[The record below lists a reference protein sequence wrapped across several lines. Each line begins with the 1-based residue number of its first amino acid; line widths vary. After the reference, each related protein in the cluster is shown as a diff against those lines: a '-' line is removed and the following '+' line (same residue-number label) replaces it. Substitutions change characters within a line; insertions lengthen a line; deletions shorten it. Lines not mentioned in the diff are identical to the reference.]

1 MMMTNPEDDMFGNLL
16 ADYAAPLPDEG
27 FSARVLEGIKAQQRR
42 ARRVKRRILAGA
54 VVLGG
59 AIAATQVPALVRLT
73 KSFAGQSTPKISEL
87 PSLTSL
93 PYGAPIIVGVFIFML
108 WVIVDN
114 RGSEVI

>member
-1 MMMTNPEDDMFGNLL
+1 MMMTNPEDDMFGDLL
-16 ADYAAPLPDEG
+16 SDYAAPLPDEG
-27 FSARVLEGIKAQQRR
+27 FSARILEDIEAQQRH
-42 ARRVKRRILAGA
+42 ARRVKRRVLAGA

-59 AIAATQVPALVRLT
+59 AIAASQVPALVRLAKNFT
-73 KSFAGQSTPKISEL
+73 MQSPPQISEL